1 MSPPVDEAVE
11 EGRFSPLNVLQD
23 AFVAGLAVVVP
34 LLVTLFVLNVLAGY
48 LFTFLDAVVV
58 ALGEVGLSQG
68 VSVMVVQSLTIAFV
82 LLLVL
87 AIGFLTRFRYGE
99 AAIDYV
105 DGFVARIPGFGS
117 IYDSFREM
125 SEVIVQSEE
134 RNFRDVKLV
143 EFPQEET
150 YTLGFLTTST
160 PQPLQEA
167 VGRNDMVTLFLPLAP
182 NPVMGGNLVHVPEH
196 RVVDVEMTV
205 EEGFRTIVTT
215 GVATGGDPN
224 EPDNL
229 TEAELSQMAAFE
241 QAEDDV
247 GTDAEP
253 EVEPD
258 VLDQE
263 TSEDGERQEE
273 DSEIVPDGDLD
284 LETGAR
290 REAGAREE
298 RELGGDATTSTDED
312 DGDRQTEADMTD
324 ENTP

>member
-1 MSPPVDEAVE
+1 MSSPAEDEN
-11 EGRFSPLNVLQD
+11 RFDPLNVLQD

-34 LLVTLFVLNVLAGY
+34 LIVTLFVLNVLAGY
-48 LFTFLDAVVV
+48 LFTFLDAVVL
-58 ALGEVGLSQG
+58 ALEEAGMSQG
-68 VSVMVVQSLTIAFV
+68 VSVLVVQTLTILFV
-82 LLLVL
+82 VLLVL

-99 AAIDYV
+99 LAISYV
-105 DGFVARIPGFGS
+105 DGFVARVPGFGS
-117 IYDSFREM
+117 IYESFREM

-150 YTLGFLTTST
+150 YTIGFLTTST

-196 RVVDVEMTV
+196 RVVDVDMSV
-205 EEGFRTIVTT
+205 EEGIRTIVTT
-215 GVATGGDPN
+215 GVATGGDPS

-247 GTDAEP
+247 GTAAEP

-258 VLDQE
+258 VLDRE
-263 TSEDGERQEE
+263 TADEAEQTDE
-273 DSEIVPDGDLD
+273 VAPDGDLD
-284 LETGAR
+284 IESGGR
-290 REAGAREE
+290 RRAGAREE
-298 RELGGDATTSTDED
+298 HELGGDATTTEEAD
-312 DGDRQTEADMTD
+312 DDDDRQTEADMTD

>member
-1 MSPPVDEAVE
+1 MSSPVDDEV
-11 EGRFSPLNVLQD
+11 GDGGFSPLQVLQD

-48 LFTFLDAVVV
+48 LFSFLDAVVV
-58 ALGEVGLSQG
+58 ALGRAGLSEG
-68 VSVMVVQSLTIAFV
+68 VSVLVVQTLTVAFV
-82 LLLVL
+82 VLLVL

-99 AAIDYV
+99 VAIAYV

-143 EFPQEET
+143 EFPQEDT

-196 RVVDVEMTV
+196 RVVDVDMTV
-205 EEGFRTIVTT
+205 EEGFRTVVTT
-215 GVATGGDPN
+215 GVATGGDPT

-263 TSEDGERQEE
+263 TDVDDPEDEE
-273 DSEIVPDGDLD
+273 DAEVVPDGDLD
-284 LETGAR
+284 LETGGR
-290 REAGAREE
+290 RQAGAREE
-298 RELGGDATTSTDED
+298 HELGGDATATGGDD
-312 DGDRQTEADMTD
+312 DGDQQTESDMTE

>member
-1 MSPPVDEAVE
+1 MSPPVEAD
-11 EGRFSPLNVLQD
+11 GDGDRFSPLNRVQD

-48 LFTFLDAVVV
+48 LFTFLDAVVI
-58 ALGEVGLSQG
+58 ALEEAGMSQG
-68 VSVMVVQSLTIAFV
+68 VSVLLVQSLTIVVV
-82 LLLVL
+82 LLLIL
-87 AIGFLTRFRYGE
+87 SIGFLTRFRYGE
-99 AAIDYV
+99 LAISYV

-150 YTLGFLTTST
+150 YTIGFLTTST

-196 RVVDVEMTV
+196 RVVDVDMSV
-205 EEGFRTIVTT
+205 EEGIRTVVTT

-247 GTDAEP
+247 GTGADP

-258 VLDQE
+258 VLDRE
-263 TSEDGERQEE
+263 TADEDEKTEE
-273 DSEIVPDGDLD
+273 AVPDGDLD
-284 LETGAR
+284 LETGGR
-290 REAGAREE
+290 RQAGARGEH
-298 RELGGDATTSTDED
+298 ELGGEATTTED
-312 DGDRQTEADMTD
+312 DDDDRQSEADMTD

>member
-1 MSPPVDEAVE
+1 MNSSGDGEADA
-11 EGRFSPLNVLQD
+11 GRFSPLDVVQD
-23 AFVAGLAVVVP
+23 AFIAGLAVVIP
-34 LLVTLFVLNVLAGY
+34 LIVTLFVLNVLAGY

-58 ALGEVGLSQG
+58 ALGEAGLSQG
-68 VSVMVVQSLTIAFV
+68 VSVLVVQTLTILFV
-82 LLLVL
+82 VLLVL
-87 AIGFLTRFRYGE
+87 TIGFLTRFRYGE
-99 AAIDYV
+99 LAISYV

-150 YTLGFLTTST
+150 YTIGFLTTST

-196 RVVDVEMTV
+196 RVVDVDMSV
-205 EEGFRTIVTT
+205 EEGIRTIVTT
-215 GVATGGDPN
+215 GVATGGDPS

-241 QAEDDV
+241 QAENDV
-247 GTDAEP
+247 GTAAEP

-263 TSEDGERQEE
+263 TADEAEQTAEE
-273 DSEIVPDGDLD
+273 VVPDGDLD
-284 LETGAR
+284 IETGGR
-290 REAGAREE
+290 RQAGAREE
-298 RELGGDATTSTDED
+298 HELGGDATTAED
-312 DGDRQTEADMTD
+312 ADDDDRQTEADMTD

>member
-1 MSPPVDEAVE
+1 MSSPVDDDSPDD
-11 EGRFSPLNVLQD
+11 RFSPLEVVQD

-48 LFTFLDAVVV
+48 LFSFLDAVVL
-58 ALGEVGLSQG
+58 ALEEAGMSQG
-68 VSVMVVQSLTIAFV
+68 ISVLVVQTLTLLFV

-87 AIGFLTRFRYGE
+87 GLGFLTRFRYGE
-99 AAIDYV
+99 LAISYV

-125 SEVIVQSEE
+125 SDVIVQSEE

-143 EFPQEET
+143 EFPQDDT

-196 RVVDVEMTV
+196 RVVDVDMSV
-205 EEGFRTIVTT
+205 EEGIRTVVTT
-215 GVATGGDPN
+215 GVATGGDPT

-247 GTDAEP
+247 GTDAEA

-258 VLDQE
+258 VLEQE
-263 TSEDGERQEE
+263 PEGEDEQGDAETEV
-273 DSEIVPDGDLD
+273 VPDGDLD
-284 LETGAR
+284 LETGGR
-290 REAGAREE
+290 RQAGAREE
-298 RELGGDATTSTDED
+298 HELGGGATTSED
-312 DGDRQTEADMTD
+312 DEERQTEADMTD

>member
-1 MSPPVDEAVE
+1 MGSPVDDERADD
-11 EGRFSPLNVLQD
+11 RFSPLNVLQD

-58 ALGEVGLSQG
+58 ALGRMGLSQG
-68 VSVMVVQSLTIAFV
+68 VSVMVVQTLTIAFV
-82 LLLVL
+82 VLLVL

-99 AAIDYV
+99 LAISYV

-196 RVVDVEMTV
+196 RIVDVDMSV
-205 EEGFRTIVTT
+205 EEGIRTVVTT
-215 GVATGGDPN
+215 GVAIGGDPS

-229 TEAELSQMAAFE
+229 TEAELGQMAAFK

-258 VLDQE
+258 VLDRE
-263 TSEDGERQEE
+263 TDGEDVQDAE
-273 DSEIVPDGDLD
+273 VAPDGDLD
-284 LETGAR
+284 LETGGR
-290 REAGAREE
+290 RQAGAREE
-298 RELGGDATTSTDED
+298 HELGGEATTTEDEE
-312 DGDRQTEADMTD
+312 DRQTEADMTD
-324 ENTP
+324 EDTP

>member
-1 MSPPVDEAVE
+1 MTSPEDE
-11 EGRFSPLNVLQD
+11 GGTGPRFSPLDLVQD

-48 LFTFLDAVVV
+48 LFSFLDAVVL
-58 ALGEVGLSQG
+58 ALEEAGMSQG
-68 VSVMVVQSLTIAFV
+68 VSVMFVQALTIVVV
-82 LLLVL
+82 LSVVLV
-87 AIGFLTRFRYGE
+87 IGFLTRFRYGE
-99 AAIDYV
+99 AAISYV

-143 EFPQEET
+143 EFPQDET

-196 RVVDVEMTV
+196 RVVDVDMTV
-205 EEGFRTIVTT
+205 EEGIRTVVTT

-224 EPDNL
+224 EPDDL
-229 TEAELSQMAAFE
+229 TEAELSQMAGFE

-263 TSEDGERQEE
+263 REDDDQHEE
-273 DSEIVPDGDLD
+273 AEEIVPDGDLD
-284 LETGAR
+284 LETGGR
-290 REAGAREE
+290 RQAGAREE
-298 RELGGDATTSTDED
+298 QELGGAASANEDDDD